1 VTGTPVRMLPAAG
14 LLAGPLP
21 EARLGGLWSVIQP
34 RSSRIAR
41 QPTGR
46 NLLDRTAGGSSSLLP
61 DFAHHAGIG
70 IMTRSDIILVE
81 LMAKG

>member
-1 VTGTPVRMLPAAG
+1 VR
-14 LLAGPLP
+14 
-21 EARLGGLWSVIQP
+21 GLWSIIQP
-34 RSSRIAR
+34 RSSPHRPPAP
-41 QPTGR
+41 QVKTFF
-46 NLLDRTAGGSSSLLP
+46 DRTASGSSSLLP